1 MFSSKAL
8 ETAGSGGALVKV
20 VATSL
25 AAFQPIAQAPFEIPS
40 RIAPLVIHGT
50 ISTVGAQHVLL
61 DHSSF
66 WKQMFVSS
74 VVTTLAEIAKSQKAL
89 EPRIAEAVAKHRRR
103 LYAR

>member
-1 MFSSKAL
+1 MFSSKSL

-25 AAFQPIAQAPFEIPS
+25 AAFQPVAQAPFEIPS
-40 RIAPLVIHGT
+40 RLAPAVNQGT

-61 DHSSF
+61 DFSSF
-66 WKQMFVSS
+66 SRQMFVSS
-74 VVTTLAEIAKSQKAL
+74 VVTTLAEIAKSQKTL
-89 EPRIAEAVAKHRRR
+89 EPRIAQAVAKHRRR